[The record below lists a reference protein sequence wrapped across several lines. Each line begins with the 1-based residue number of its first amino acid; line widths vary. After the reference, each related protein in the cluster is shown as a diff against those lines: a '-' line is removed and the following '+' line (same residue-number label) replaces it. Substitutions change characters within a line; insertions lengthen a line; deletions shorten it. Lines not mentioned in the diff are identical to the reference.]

1 MNLFDAMKEIVAGSI
16 RSAELDIK
24 GGTIRI
30 TLEPDGYLTKHVH
43 HYGNDNFYRAA
54 YQGFSPEEC
63 QADWNVTRNS

>member
-1 MNLFDAMKEIVAGSI
+1 MNLFDAMREIVAGNI

-30 TLEPDGYLTKHVH
+30 TLEPDGYLTKFVR
-43 HYGNDNFYRAA
+43 HYGDNHFYRAA